1 MALIDQIIA
10 RAKSNRQRI
19 VLPESLE
26 ERTIK
31 AADRALANELADI
44 ILIGN
49 REEILALAAKLGL
62 KNIEKATIID
72 PATSEKTAEYINLL
86 YELRKN
92 KGMTPEQAE
101 KLVKTNPLYFGC
113 LIIKSGDADGQTSGA
128 LSTTGDTLRP
138 ALQIIKCAP
147 GISCVSGAMLMITQ
161 TPQYGEEGVIVMGDV
176 AVTPAPD
183 ANQLAQIA
191 VCTAQTAK
199 SVAGFAEPRV
209 AMLSFSTKGSAKH
222 EVVDKVVEATALAKQ
237 LNPQLKIDGELQA
250 DAALVPSVGEKKCP
264 GSEIAG
270 KANVL
275 VVPNLEVGNIAYKL
289 VQRLGNADAIG
300 PILQGIARP
309 VNDLSRGC
317 SVDDIY
323 KMVAITACQAMD
335 AK

>member
-31 AADRALANELADI
+31 AADRALADELADI

-113 LIIKSGDADGQTSGA
+113 LIIKSGDADGQVSGA
-128 LSTTGDTLRP
+128 LSTTGDSLRP
-138 ALQIIKCAP
+138 ALQII
-147 GISCVSGAMLMITQ
+147 
-161 TPQYGEEGVIVMGDV
+161 
-176 AVTPAPD
+176 
-183 ANQLAQIA
+183 
-191 VCTAQTAK
+191 
-199 SVAGFAEPRV
+199 
-209 AMLSFSTKGSAKH
+209 
-222 EVVDKVVEATALAKQ
+222 
-237 LNPQLKIDGELQA
+237 
-250 DAALVPSVGEKKCP
+250 
-264 GSEIAG
+264 
-270 KANVL
+270 
-275 VVPNLEVGNIAYKL
+275 
-289 VQRLGNADAIG
+289 
-300 PILQGIARP
+300 
-309 VNDLSRGC
+309 
-317 SVDDIY
+317 
-323 KMVAITACQAMD
+323 
-335 AK
+335 